1 MDRTRLACC
10 AAAAAHA
17 LFLFA
22 GGCNSGNSPS
32 APRIT
37 GPAPSLPDGTVDEAY
52 SVTFTATGTAPI
64 AWAVVEGAAPD
75 GLSLDAGSGELSG
88 TPSAEAD
95 ATFTIRARNAQ
106 GDATQQFTLTVEA
119 APLPGTPPTITTI
132 TLPDGTAS
140 LAYEQTLAASGTIP
154 ITWSLASGTLPTG
167 LALGESTGVLAGT
180 PVASG
185 QASFTVQATNGAG
198 TDTQA
203 LSVTILEAPT
213 APSIQGPASPLPD
226 AVEDS
231 AYSQTFTAT
240 GTTPIT
246 WSVSQ
251 GSLPQGLQL
260 DPDTGELAGTPTV
273 SGANSFTVT
282 ATNTVDS
289 DHQACELT
297 VAQPP
302 SLSTLTPDE
311 APVGTT
317 IVIDGNGFDTTPAN
331 NAVTF
336 GGESATVLSAT
347 ANELTVEIPTGITG
361 TVAVRVTVDALAS
374 NLLNFTVDPATV
386 WFVDV
391 DATGN
396 DDGTSWSDAFTDLQD
411 AIAASDDND
420 QIWIAEGTYVPG
432 TESTDWYT
440 LHSGLEIY
448 GGFDGTEGRRLDR
461 DPVAHPTTLS
471 AEVDGDPNSTAGNSY
486 HILVCEGSNVA
497 SGVRLTNGTG
507 IGTAEDETGKGAG
520 ILIRGPDVVVRNVLV
535 SDCTTGYGGGLCAL
549 TGPITVEDCAFV
561 GNRANDGGGIYLTG
575 SPTTPNRITRCVF
588 DGGAGGAGVGAFDDS
603 PATTWS
609 DCVFLRCYAPIGGG
623 GLMLQGD
630 GHTTVQGCTF
640 FQCTTTLNGFRGAAI
655 CMRGD
660 IDSATLRDCVLWG
673 NSTMFLETGA
683 VEVLAGT
690 LEVTTC
696 VLQRGYADEI
706 TGTKTDGGGNTDAD
720 PLFENIADL
729 IGPDGRW
736 GTRDD
741 GLMPGAGGSAI
752 DAGTSAGA
760 SSSDV
765 TGTARPQG
773 AGIDIG
779 AYERG
784 D

>member
-10 AAAAAHA
+10 AAVAAHA

-22 GGCNSGNSPS
+22 GGCNSGDRPS

-37 GPAPSLPDGTVDEAY
+37 GPASSLPDGTVDEAY
-52 SVTFTATGTAPI
+52 SVTFIATGTAPI
-64 AWAVVEGAAPD
+64 TWEVVEGSAPD

-119 APLPGTPPTITTI
+119 APVQGTPPTITTT
-132 TLPDGTAS
+132 TLPDGTVS
-140 LAYEQTLAASGTIP
+140 LAYEQTLAASGTTP

-180 PVASG
+180 PVAAG

-213 APSIQGPASPLPD
+213 APSIQGPSSPLPD

-273 SGANSFTVT
+273 SGANNFTVT
-282 ATNTVDS
+282 ATNTVGS
-289 DHQACELT
+289 DDQACELT

-311 APVGTT
+311 APIGTT
-317 IVIDGNGFDTTPAN
+317 IVIDGNGFDATPAN

-336 GGESATVLSAT
+336 GTESATVLNAT
-347 ANELTVEIPTGITG
+347 ANELTVEVPTGITG
-361 TVAVRVTVDALAS
+361 TVAVRVTVDSLSS
-374 NLLNFTVDPATV
+374 NQLNFIVDPATV

-411 AIAASDDND
+411 AIAAADDND
-420 QIWIAEGTYVPG
+420 QIWIAEGTYLPG
-432 TESTDWYT
+432 TERTDWFT

-448 GGFDGTEGRRLDR
+448 GGFEGTEGRRLDR
-461 DPVAHPTTLS
+461 DPVAHPTVLS
-471 AEVDGDPNSTAGNSY
+471 AEVDGNPNDQGGNSY
-486 HILVCEGSNVA
+486 HVVVCQGDNVV
-497 SGVRLTNGTG
+497 SGVTVTRGFGTG
-507 IGTAEDETGKGAG
+507 SSGDDTDKGGG
-520 ILIRGPDVVVRNVLV
+520 ILIGGTNVVVRNVV
-535 SDCTTGYGGGLCAL
+535 FDRCAAYYGGGLYAL
-549 TGPITVEDCAFV
+549 TGPITVEDCVFD
-561 GNRANDGGGIYLTG
+561 GCYCNYGGGVYLSG
-575 SPTTPNRITRCVF
+575 SPATPNRIARCVF
-588 DGGAGGAGVGAFDDS
+588 TEGTGIEGGGAFDES
-603 PATTWS
+603 PATVWS
-609 DCVFLRCYAPIGGG
+609 DCVFDGCYGFDAGG
-623 GLMLQGD
+623 GLLLQGD
-630 GHTTVQGCTF
+630 GAATVQGCTF
-640 FQCTTTLNGFRGAAI
+640 YDCRTDGFRDGGAAL
-655 CMRGD
+655 CLRGD
-660 IDSATLRDCVLWG
+660 LDSAILRDCVLW
-673 NSTMFLETGA
+673 NNHTMIGGPATVA
-683 VEVLAGT
+683 VNAGT

-696 VLQRGYADEI
+696 VLENGYEDEI
-706 TGTKTDGGGNTDAD
+706 AGTKTDGGGNTSAD
-720 PLFENIADL
+720 PLFENTADL
-729 IGPDGRW
+729 DGPDDRW

-741 GLMPGAGGSAI
+741 GLMPGAGGSAL

-760 SSSDV
+760 SASDV
-765 TGTARPQG
+765 TGTERPQG